1 MPVRGILWYIRLLS
15 QSRAFASSVIGGRE
29 IASKSYRVNEEIW
42 APQVR
47 VVDNDG
53 KQLGIM
59 PVRQALELAYQ
70 KGLDLVEVAPNAD
83 PPVCRIIDFGK
94 FIYERARRER
104 EARKAQKTTDV
115 KEIRLRPKTSE
126 HDLSYKMRDARRF
139 LERGDKVRLRVIFRG
154 REIAHMDIAREI
166 LMRLAEELKDVGVV
180 EQHPSLDGRTM
191 ALVLAPSKAR

>member
-1 MPVRGILWYIRLLS
+1 
-15 QSRAFASSVIGGRE
+15 
-29 IASKSYRVNEEIW
+29 VNEEIW

>member
-1 MPVRGILWYIRLLS
+1 M
-15 QSRAFASSVIGGRE
+15 
-29 IASKSYRVNEEIW
+29 NEEIW

>member
-1 MPVRGILWYIRLLS
+1 M
-15 QSRAFASSVIGGRE
+15 
-29 IASKSYRVNEEIW
+29 
-42 APQVR
+42 R

>member
-1 MPVRGILWYIRLLS
+1 
-15 QSRAFASSVIGGRE
+15 
-29 IASKSYRVNEEIW
+29 
-42 APQVR
+42 VR

>member
-1 MPVRGILWYIRLLS
+1 M
-15 QSRAFASSVIGGRE
+15 
-29 IASKSYRVNEEIW
+29 
-42 APQVR
+42 R

-191 ALVLAPSKAR
+191 SLVLAPSKAR